1 MDLIRPL
8 AQHIFLPL
16 SRRREG
22 FDCSPIVRELEA
34 SQFLSPEE
42 IRDNQFSRII
52 QLLTDAYQHVPYY
65 RRLFDEHG
73 IVPGDISSLQ
83 EFEKLP
89 LLTKSDVRD
98 HQQELLSDKYNV
110 GELIPKKTGGST
122 GVPLHLYWSRE
133 ATAFKQ
139 AATQRHD
146 AWSGYAPGEKLAQ
159 LWGADAGHD
168 TLRARLYNFLVTR
181 RLLLDTLEMDEENSL
196 AFVDKI
202 RRYRPRY
209 LLGHAHS
216 LYVLALFLESHDIGD
231 LGIGSIISTAEVLT
245 DGERRKIEDIF
256 HAEIFNRYGCEELSM
271 VASECEQHEGLHVCA
286 EGVYVEVIDGD
297 EDTPGEL
304 VITDLVN
311 DAMPF
316 IRYKIEDTAT
326 IYTTPCACGRGLPRL
341 KKLFGRSSDFLY
353 TPEGRMLSGISI
365 MDHFAI
371 DIPGVWQVQVIQ
383 DALDHL
389 HFKIV
394 RTEEF
399 GESSLEK
406 LAETVPRFFGSVM
419 HYDVEYVESLPMTAR
434 GKYQFA
440 ISKIDKPNR

>member
-1 MDLIRPL
+1 MDLIRFL
-8 AQHIFLPL
+8 AQRVFLPL

-22 FDCSPIVRELEA
+22 FDCSPIVRHLEA
-34 SQFLSPEE
+34 SQYLSADK
-42 IRDNQFSRII
+42 IRERQFEQIRK
-52 QLLTDAYQHVPYY
+52 LLKDSYEHVPYY
-65 RRLFDEHG
+65 RGLFKQLGATPDDIKSLDEFSQ
-73 IVPGDISSLQ
+73 VP
-83 EFEKLP
+83 P
-89 LLTKSDVRD
+89 LTKADVRD

-202 RRYRPRY
+202 KRYRPRY

-231 LGIGSIISTAEVLT
+231 LGIRSIISTAEVLT

-286 EGVYVEVIDGD
+286 EGLYVEIIDGD